1 MGITAQIAGQW
12 AFDGFRNVLEL
23 MMMPVMMGM
32 PIGQQD
38 LLVIQVTGQ
47 HGASIVGQDMIGR
60 GYELQRVG

>member
-1 MGITAQIAGQW
+1 
-12 AFDGFRNVLEL
+12 